1 MYFTNQEAGDVEKNG
16 CYINIDRDRGST
28 RSASASRR
36 EREKFEA
43 RIKSAQNQ
51 NSCKQLITMQS

>member
-1 MYFTNQEAGDVEKNG
+1 MCFRIREVGNVEKNG
-16 CYINIDRDRGST
+16 CYINIDRDRDS
-28 RSASASRR
+28 SLNASARR
-36 EREKFEA
+36 QEREKFEA